1 MAQVKQNEL
10 LAYLFDRKP
19 HRLSQPLAQWMTA
32 SPRFQ
37 AFVETYRD
45 KIRKKIRVTKG
56 PDSVLDLQAELATA
70 AWLVQERRF
79 TVEYEKCG
87 ASQTRC
93 PDFSVTYTTSFSF
106 NVEVTRMRTSTA
118 TGTDDAPKGEPG
130 DNGRVA
136 DIVCGKLGQ
145 MLANSINML
154 VIVTETDYLDTLDL
168 PQIMVHLKQRVEGH
182 DPRILGRHG
191 FRDPADFFKPY
202 LRLSAVA
209 VRDMAPDRPALLW
222 ANTEAKQPLPTP
234 IRTILQ
240 RK

>member
-19 HRLSQPLAQWMTA
+19 HRLTQPLAQWMLA

-56 PDSVLDLQAELATA
+56 PASVLDLQAELATA
-70 AWLVQERRF
+70 YWLLRERRF

-87 ASQTRC
+87 AAQTRC

-106 NVEVTRMRTSTA
+106 NVEVTRMHSSPP
-118 TGTDDAPKGEPG
+118 TGTNTAPTHEPG
-130 DNGRVA
+130 DTGRLA

-154 VIVTETDYLDTLDL
+154 VIVTELEQLDNLDL
-168 PQIMVHLKQRVEGH
+168 TQLMAQLKQRAEQH

-191 FRDPADFFKPY
+191 FRDPADFFKHY

-209 VRDMAPDRPALLW
+209 VRDMQPDRGTVVW
-222 ANTEAKQPLPTP
+222 VNTEAKHPLPNP
-234 IRTILQ
+234 IRTIVQ
-240 RK
+240 K

>member
-19 HRLSQPLAQWMTA
+19 HRLTEPIAQWMTA

-37 AFVETYRD
+37 TFVETYRD
-45 KIRKKIRVTKG
+45 KIRKKIRVTQG
-56 PDSVLDLQAELATA
+56 QDSVLDLQAELATA
-70 AWLVQERRF
+70 YWLLRERRL

-87 ASQTRC
+87 AGQTRC
-93 PDFSVTYTTSFSF
+93 PDFTTTYTTSFSF
-106 NVEVTRMRTSTA
+106 HVEVTRMRSSPP
-118 TGTDDAPKGEPG
+118 TGTNAAPTLEPV
-130 DNGRVA
+130 DTGRVT

-145 MLANSINML
+145 MVSSGINML
-154 VIVTETDYLDTLDL
+154 VIVTELDHLDTLDL
-168 PQIMVHLKQRVEGH
+168 PRIMLQLKQRAEQH

-191 FRDPADFFKPY
+191 FRDPADFFRHY

-209 VRDMAPDRPALLW
+209 VRDMQPERETVLW
-222 ANTEAKQPLPTP
+222 VNTEAKHPLPNP

-240 RK
+240 K